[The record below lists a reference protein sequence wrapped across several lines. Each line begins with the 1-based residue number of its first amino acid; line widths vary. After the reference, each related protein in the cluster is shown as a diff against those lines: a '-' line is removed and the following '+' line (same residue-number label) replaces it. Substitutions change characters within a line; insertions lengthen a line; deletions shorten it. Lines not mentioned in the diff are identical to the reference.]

1 MNLETGEMAER
12 DIAMTETAGVGERGE
27 RKRERGKEGKREKD
41 HWLASFSKWW
51 IYNINFR
58 DGQVAQTNGTLMTE
72 NCIELSSL
80 PLAMRTVTHLKSRF
94 TSPPPSP
101 WRWSMTDSRG
111 RYTKPRIRCLRILG
125 IPTRHADPV
134 WVSVNISRWSG
145 SIPSRSYSETL
156 DPVLSVLP
164 QCRYTRMVL

>member
-27 RKRERGKEGKREKD
+27 RKRERERGKEGKREKD

-58 DGQVAQTNGTLMTE
+58 DGQVAQANGTLMTE

-101 WRWSMTDSRG
+101 
-111 RYTKPRIRCLRILG
+111 
-125 IPTRHADPV
+125 
-134 WVSVNISRWSG
+134 
-145 SIPSRSYSETL
+145 
-156 DPVLSVLP
+156 
-164 QCRYTRMVL
+164 